1 MKKFILEFSLLT
13 LATLTA
19 ACGNA
24 SGSEEVKGTIGIS
37 MPSKS
42 LERWEKD
49 GNNMVKEFEALGY
62 ETDIQYAQDE
72 IQTQAAQIENMVT
85 KGVDAII
92 IAPIDGEVL
101 SDSVNLADGQGIPV
115 VAYDRLIMNTDKVSY
130 YATFDNFTVGK
141 LQGEYIA
148 EHLNLKNEQGPFNI
162 ELFAGA
168 PDDNN
173 ARFFF
178 EGAMSVLQPYIDEG
192 VLVVKSGQTDFATM
206 AIDGWSSSIAQTR
219 MDNLLTSSYTD
230 NTKVDAVL
238 APNDAVA
245 QGIVSSLKSM
255 GYGDESRPMPVITGQ
270 DAEAASVKSII
281 NEEQT
286 MTVFKD
292 TSKLAKITTQMVD
305 AILKDEKPEVNDTET
320 YDNNKKV
327 IPTHLVDPVS
337 VDVTNYQEIL
347 IDGGYLEESEVK

>member
-1 MKKFILEFSLLT
+1 MKKFILAFSLLT

-292 TSKLAKITTQMVD
+292 TSKLAKIATQMVD

>member
-1 MKKFILEFSLLT
+1 MKKFILAFSLIT
-13 LATLTA
+13 LATLNT
-19 ACGNA
+19 ACGDA
-24 SGSEEVKGTIGIS
+24 SGSEDDKGTIGIS

-49 GNNMVKEFEALGY
+49 GNNMVAEFEALGY

-72 IQTQAAQIENMVT
+72 IQTQASQIENMVT

-101 SDSVNLADGQGIPV
+101 SDSVNLAAEQEIPV
-115 VAYDRLIMNTDKVSY
+115 IAYDRLIMNTDKVSY

-148 EHLNLKNEQGPFNI
+148 DHLNLEKEKGPLNI

-173 ARFFF
+173 AHFFF
-178 EGAMSVLQPYIDEG
+178 EGAMSILQPYIDEG
-192 VLVVKSGQTDFATM
+192 VLIVKSNQTDFATI
-206 AIDGWSSSIAQTR
+206 AIENWSSSIAQTR
-219 MDNLLTSSYTD
+219 MDNLLTSSYSD
-230 NTKVDAVL
+230 ETKVDAIL
-238 APNDAVA
+238 SPNDAVA
-245 QGIVSSLKSM
+245 QGVVSSLKSM
-255 GYGDESRPMPVITGQ
+255 GYGDDARPMPVITGQ

-305 AILKDEKPEVNDTET
+305 ALLNDKKPEVNDTET
-320 YDNNKKV
+320 YDNNEIV
-327 IPTHLVDPVS
+327 VPTHLVDPVS
-337 VDVTNYQEIL
+337 VDIDNYQEIL
-347 IDGGYLEESEVK
+347 IDGGYLEESDVK

>member
-1 MKKFILEFSLLT
+1 MKKFILAFSLLT

-178 EGAMSVLQPYIDEG
+178 EGALSVLQPYIDEG

-292 TSKLAKITTQMVD
+292 TSKLAKIATQMVD

>member
-1 MKKFILEFSLLT
+1 MKKFILAFSLLT

-148 EHLNLKNEQGPFNI
+148 EQLNLKNEQGPFNI

-230 NTKVDAVL
+230 DTKVDAVL

-292 TSKLAKITTQMVD
+292 TSKLAKIATQMVD